1 MHRMNGVLRPN
12 CFICYWFWFGQ
23 IMLVLWVIVWKYD
36 YRCST
41 KNMKRQ
47 KTRSQLQCQCQCQC
61 LLLEAEDSVAG
72 RCLFGVW
79 YFNSVGMAC
88 NTLNTLIQNITLTI
102 LKCEHLKLLPLNR
115 ISFSCGNNYVTIKN
129 YDFFNM
135 HVYNLTLNKLMN

>member
-47 KTRSQLQCQCQCQC
+47 KTRSQLQCQCQC